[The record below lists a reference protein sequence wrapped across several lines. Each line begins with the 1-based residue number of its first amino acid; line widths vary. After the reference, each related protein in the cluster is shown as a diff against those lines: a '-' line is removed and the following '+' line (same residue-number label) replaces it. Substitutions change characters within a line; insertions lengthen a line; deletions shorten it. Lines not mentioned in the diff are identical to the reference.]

1 MVVQSSPQDC
11 FAKAVELMATGDF
24 RHLVIAGEKQT
35 VLGVISDRDIF
46 RCQGRISEW
55 QSKQVQEIMTS
66 NPVTVTPETLLTA
79 AVSTMV
85 SKKINCLPV
94 VEDSGTVCGIV
105 TSTDIMKSYHNMLE
119 SIKA

>member
-1 MVVQSSPQDC
+1 
-11 FAKAVELMATGDF
+11 MA
-24 RHLVIAGEKQT
+24 I
-35 VLGVISDRDIF
+35 
-46 RCQGRISEW
+46 
-55 QSKQVQEIMTS
+55 KQVQEIMTS

-85 SKKINCLPV
+85 FKKINCLPV

-105 TSTDIMKSYHNMLE
+105 TSTDIMESYHNILE